1 MGKLMPLEWYLT
13 ASEYL
18 KEEGLVKS
26 WSDPCCW
33 LWKPKGILRGI
44 IAGHVGDFL
53 YCGNPKDPEWLAPEK
68 RIQTRFKWDEWDSLS
83 VGFRSRNRLTVHT
96 VYPNNN
102 TWIR

>member
-44 IAGHVGDFL
+44 IAGHVGYFL
-53 YCGNPKDPEWLAPEK
+53 FCGYPKDPEWLAPENG
-68 RIQTRFKWDEWDSLS
+68 FKPGSNGVNGIHS
-83 VGFRSRNRLTVHT
+83 VWGSDRETG
-96 VYPNNN
+96 
-102 TWIR
+102 